1 MASPNQLLNITI
13 YQGLINSLKL
23 YFTVMT
29 RESRT
34 GAQTVAY
41 LLWWF
46 VSATDAKSI
55 SQRVEKVISTRV
67 PFAENT

>member
-1 MASPNQLLNITI
+1 
-13 YQGLINSLKL
+13 
-23 YFTVMT
+23 MT